1 MQRYNI
7 YDMLSVF
14 VDKWMS
20 CFVKLGGMVSLGWM
34 PCFVESRNRI
44 LGDYWVFVVYG
55 NVFKF
60 SDDR

>member
-1 MQRYNI
+1 MTCCQF
-7 YDMLSVF
+7 LSI
-14 VDKWMS
+14 S
-20 CFVKLGGMVSLGWM
+20 GCLVSLGWM

-60 SDDR
+60 SDNDGFVIFKKGIDG

>member
-1 MQRYNI
+1 
-7 YDMLSVF
+7 
-14 VDKWMS
+14 
-20 CFVKLGGMVSLGWM
+20 M

-60 SDDR
+60 SDNDGFVIFKKGIDG